1 MTMILVARALER
13 IGDNAVDIG
22 EQTVF
27 VVTGLFRE
35 LGEERAPCPRRRRD
49 EPKTPHFAAIRL

>member
-1 MTMILVARALER
+1 MSRAIER

-27 VVTGLFRE
+27 VVTGLFARS
-35 LGEERAPCPRRRRD
+35 PRGTITD
-49 EPKTPHFAAIRL
+49 VCVASVPPALFARILV

>member
-1 MTMILVARALER
+1 MSMILVARAIER

-35 LGEERAPCPRRRRD
+35 VGHDRSRG
-49 EPKTPHFAAIRL
+49 